1 MFYSHSHKN
10 LHWSVFFSLHDIFTV
25 KKCCYTNGRFCGAK
39 CCSLVKVLV
48 EFWIYQAPE
57 MLKLLNPA
65 KTCVKT
71 SSMPIVFL

>member
-1 MFYSHSHKN
+1 MDV
-10 LHWSVFFSLHDIFTV
+10 SVEPN
-25 KKCCYTNGRFCGAK
+25 CY
-39 CCSLVKVLV
+39 SLVKVLV

-71 SSMPIVFL
+71 SSMPIVFLWRGRPLMTHNASMVIKHKWKWNLSTVE